1 MKAAVANVSILV
13 FNVLLFFLFTSIMCK
28 YTKKICPYWGKVVFL
43 HPIMDNGTEIQV
55 RESEGCREVF
65 DPVRRRWVALT
76 PEEWVRQHTLQR
88 LHKAGYPMEVMQVE
102 GAITLN
108 GMTRRCDIVVYRD
121 GQPWM
126 IVECKKCEIPL
137 TQKVCD
143 QACRYNTVLRV
154 PYLMLTNGKQEV
166 IIEVDYSKKCL
177 QQLHDLPLYEKKC

>member
-1 MKAAVANVSILV
+1 
-13 FNVLLFFLFTSIMCK
+13 
-28 YTKKICPYWGKVVFL
+28 
-43 HPIMDNGTEIQV
+43 MDVGTDIQV
-55 RESEGCREVF
+55 RENEGCREVF

-76 PEEWVRQHTLQR
+76 PEEWVRQQTLVR
-88 LHKAGYPMEVMQVE
+88 LHAAGYPPEVMQVE

-126 IVECKKCEIPL
+126 IVECKKSDIPL

-154 PYLMLTNGKQEV
+154 PYLLLTNGRQEV
-166 IIEVDYSKKCL
+166 IVAVDFEKGCLRQLADLPPFQKKC
-177 QQLHDLPLYEKKC
+177 

>member
-1 MKAAVANVSILV
+1 M
-13 FNVLLFFLFTSIMCK
+13 
-28 YTKKICPYWGKVVFL
+28 
-43 HPIMDNGTEIQV
+43 
-55 RESEGCREVF
+55 RENEGCREVF

-76 PEEWVRQHTLQR
+76 PEEWVRQQTLVR
-88 LHKAGYPMEVMQVE
+88 LHAAGYPPEVMQVE

-126 IVECKKCEIPL
+126 IVECKKSEIPL

-154 PYLMLTNGKQEV
+154 PYLLLTNGRQEV
-166 IIEVDYSKKCL
+166 IVAVDFEKGCLRQLADLPPFQKKC
-177 QQLHDLPLYEKKC
+177 

>member
-1 MKAAVANVSILV
+1 MKVATKVP
-13 FNVLLFFLFTSIMCK
+13 
-28 YTKKICPYWGKVVFL
+28 YTDIA
-43 HPIMDNGTEIQV
+43 M
-55 RESEGCREVF
+55 RESEGHREVF

-76 PEEWVRQHTLQR
+76 PEEWVRQCTIQR
-88 LHKAGYPMEVMQVE
+88 LHDEGGYPLEVIQVE

-108 GMTRRCDIVVYRD
+108 GMTRRCDIVVYQD

-126 IVECKKCEIPL
+126 IVECKKSDIPL

-166 IIEVDYSKKCL
+166 IIAVDFKKGCLKQLMSLPHLAKKC
-177 QQLHDLPLYEKKC
+177 